1 MENEH
6 SKGVDEIRN
15 FSYPSH
21 MTQEE
26 KDKHSIARYK
36 YLTLGLQIESYEKAM
51 TTFVITSEG
60 NKPLSLPP
68 LNV

>member
-1 MENEH
+1 M
-6 SKGVDEIRN
+6 KLEILVILL
-15 FSYPSH
+15 H

-26 KDKHSIARYK
+26 KDNHAMARYK
-36 YLTLGLQIESYEKAM
+36 HLTLGLQIEMYEKAM
-51 TTFVITSEG
+51 TIFVMTPEG